1 LARNT
6 KQSENNIERG
16 FDVDRSNRLL
26 SWLIIPLHEFSDA
39 EKIYDIQAIQNLI
52 WSIFSGMVLAIVIE
66 FWKAPYN

>member
-1 LARNT
+1 
-6 KQSENNIERG
+6 
-16 FDVDRSNRLL
+16 L